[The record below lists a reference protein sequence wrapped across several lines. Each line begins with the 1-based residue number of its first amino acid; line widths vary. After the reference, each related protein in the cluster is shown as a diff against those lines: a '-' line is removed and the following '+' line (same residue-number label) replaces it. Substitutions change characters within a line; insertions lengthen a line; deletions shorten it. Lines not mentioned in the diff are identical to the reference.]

1 MVNQTWKEMVTKKV
15 QTTPELVQQANEAL
29 YHAKL
34 NLPQAAHHCGMT
46 EKEMRHTFYEY
57 LKYHPVMKEYE
68 TK

>member
-1 MVNQTWKEMVTKKV
+1 MEKSRVIPKV
-15 QTTPELVQQANEAL
+15 QTTPELVKQSNEAL

-34 NLPQAAHHCGMT
+34 NLPQAAQHCGMT
-46 EKEMRHTFYEY
+46 EKEMKHTFYEY